1 MGLFPHVFM
10 REQIKAVNRNTL
22 GKCLWVECPG
32 DPREA
37 MRELIS
43 YLDMQLLAAGLAFR
57 KANSTSAPTPE
68 AIHGHMLARAKEE
81 PLALFVII
89 WIRVVDVVLMI
100 DESGK
105 GDVGDCG
112 DYELFATARRL
123 AMPLLCVTHCPDYID
138 TLTYEQWELALGSD
152 QFRKVIAKHVHCART
167 ATGWPILRDL
177 SVENGVNGFR
187 TFTGKNETRSGAN
200 LFAWHANM
208 MPTLLELRRH
218 GAGSAC
224 ASAATVENVPQDQRT
239 RAWTDVDVK
248 GLSHIVNSR
257 LWELG
262 QRRVTPKQELLPLDG
277 KFRSASGELLDPALL
292 VMMDT
297 GATRHEAFVDGA
309 GYAAEGGLAEEDV
322 ISKLKYTSFS
332 PLPITLAERKWFFR
346 LEGLRLRSTDA
357 GELAREYKNPRTG
370 AKVFLFTNAEMAAEI
385 NALRRSYKKS
395 KTGDANEKQK
405 KDVLAAALALLRIRK
420 FKKAPPPEPAA
431 IMTIE
436 AAMTSAL
443 ASELISLPSRDWPDE
458 EAMDVEQPGD
468 GQAGGQAGNV
478 RPGESPSGWPDEFDG
493 FKELIARVRGE
504 RGRADEGSDEGSIE
518 GQEEHKGEGVAMDQG
533 DSETEAE

>member
-1 MGLFPHVFM
+1 
-10 REQIKAVNRNTL
+10 
-22 GKCLWVECPG
+22 
-32 DPREA
+32 
-37 MRELIS
+37 
-43 YLDMQLLAAGLAFR
+43 
-57 KANSTSAPTPE
+57 
-68 AIHGHMLARAKEE
+68 
-81 PLALFVII
+81 
-89 WIRVVDVVLMI
+89 
-100 DESGK
+100 
-105 GDVGDCG
+105 
-112 DYELFATARRL
+112 
-123 AMPLLCVTHCPDYID
+123 MPLLCVTHCPDYVD
-138 TLTYEQWELALGSD
+138 TLTYEQRELALGSD
-152 QFRKVIAKHVHCART
+152 QFRRVIAKHVHCART

-177 SVENGVNGFR
+177 SVENSVNGFR

-248 GLSHIVNSR
+248 GLNHIVNSR

-277 KFRSASGELLDPALL
+277 KFRSASGELLDPELL
-292 VMMDT
+292 VMLKT
-297 GATRHEAFVDGA
+297 GTARHEVFVDGA

-322 ISKLKYTSFS
+322 TSKLKYTSFPS
-332 PLPITLAERKWFFR
+332 LPITLAEREWVFK

-370 AKVFLFTNAEMAAEI
+370 AKVFLYTNAEMAAEI
-385 NALRRSYKKS
+385 NVTRRSFKMS
-395 KTGDANEKQK
+395 KAGDANEKQK
-405 KDVLAAALALLRIRK
+405 EDVLAAALAPLRARK
-420 FKKAPPPEPAA
+420 FKKTPPPEPAA

-436 AAMTSAL
+436 DAMASAL
-443 ASELISLPSRDWPDE
+443 ASELISLPSRGWPDE

-478 RPGESPSGWPDEFDG
+478 RPGELPSGWPDEFDG
-493 FKELIARVRGE
+493 FKAQLKRLRTGV
-504 RGRADEGSDEGSIE
+504 EGSDEKSVV
-518 GQEEHKGEGVAMDQG
+518 GQEEHKGDGGGMDQD
-533 DSETEAE
+533 DSETGAG